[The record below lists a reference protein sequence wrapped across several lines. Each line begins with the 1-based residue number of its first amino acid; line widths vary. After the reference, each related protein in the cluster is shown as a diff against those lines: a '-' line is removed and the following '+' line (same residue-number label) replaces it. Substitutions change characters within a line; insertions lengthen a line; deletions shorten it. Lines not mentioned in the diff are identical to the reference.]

1 MHRDTDPTI
10 DVNSPSQ
17 QGTEG
22 RVAASWAVWSPHGAA
37 APEGAPAVAASAPG
51 VAEAATGS
59 GPGVPVED
67 VPQPVGSVSRAERD
81 SGVMPGIR
89 HRQYLKIRRRNRCH
103 PVFSDEEW
111 ADVQAAA
118 SASGLKPGGY
128 AAAVTVAAARSDNPE
143 AAVAD
148 IRRLLEELM
157 EADRQAA
164 AIGNNLNQIAHNLWV
179 GGTPPPHLQHVF
191 DRVVQT
197 LEGIDTAAASIIG
210 R

>member
-1 MHRDTDPTI
+1 MRGC
-10 DVNSPSQ
+10 NQSP
-17 QGTEG
+17 GTPP
-22 RVAASWAVWSPHGAA
+22 PHLYRPGPDRAGAA
-37 APEGAPAVAASAPG
+37 PQPADSQGARPCTTAPTPPPTSTPPRGKTAPAARQQVGPCGVHTAPPPPRG
-51 VAEAATGS
+51 ALPA
-59 GPGVPVED
+59 
-67 VPQPVGSVSRAERD
+67 
-81 SGVMPGIR
+81 IR

-111 ADVQAAA
+111 TAVQAAA

-128 AAAVTVAAARSDNPE
+128 AAAVTLAAALSDNPE

-148 IRRLLEELM
+148 IRRLLQELM
-157 EADRQAA
+157 EADRQVA
-164 AIGNNLNQIAHNLWV
+164 AIGNNLNQIAHNLWA

-197 LEGIDTAAASIIG
+197 LDGIDTAAASIIG